1 MFKKISAARRVK
13 ERSQDTIIS
22 IGDSSEFSYGRDVTT
37 ASEMIF
43 ASVNNIHFRCSLR
56 HRLVSN
62 ETLWYCDCCHS
73 EDESV

>member
-56 HRLVSN
+56 HRLVSK
-62 ETLWYCDCCHS
+62 ETRIERNSL
-73 EDESV
+73 VLRLLPL